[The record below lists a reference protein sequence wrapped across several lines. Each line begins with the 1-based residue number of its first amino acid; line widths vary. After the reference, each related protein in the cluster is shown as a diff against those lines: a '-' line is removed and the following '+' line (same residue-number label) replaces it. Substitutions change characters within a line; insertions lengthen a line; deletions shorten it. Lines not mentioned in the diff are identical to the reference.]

1 MGLNSRRDTIC
12 LSSTPSSLLLGI
24 SPTHPSILPSLPI
37 CFDSVLYLPATTG
50 IHPPIHSLT
59 MLLGDHWQEAR
70 VKEKKPKFTLSI
82 NIKASIL
89 LQTSYTSCL
98 LHIQQ
103 EAHQAFYLMHHADS
117 LLLWKEDSLRATP
130 DSRFWK
136 SFLEHKLVCWR
147 ACCQRGIIKWKWYKQ
162 SITWLQKSDSAS
174 PELEWCRIGVGFYRP
189 HLSLLSSE
197 ARSKF
202 HSNSSCLF
210 LSVQWLISAGMS
222 VSFAVM
228 KTDRNWMTQ
237 IFQN

>member
-1 MGLNSRRDTIC
+1 MWLNSSLLFLPLCSFFSDWMCFIYSCGGCGGEGEEGRDEEERTGGYYGTSRHDERGLSLFNSPRRSSFQLFEASHQMGLNSRRDTIC

-103 EAHQAFYLMHHADS
+103 EAHRAFYLMHHADS
-117 LLLWKEDSLRATP
+117 LLLWKEDSL
-130 DSRFWK
+130 
-136 SFLEHKLVCWR
+136 
-147 ACCQRGIIKWKWYKQ
+147 
-162 SITWLQKSDSAS
+162 
-174 PELEWCRIGVGFYRP
+174 
-189 HLSLLSSE
+189 SE
-197 ARSKF
+197 R
-202 HSNSSCLF
+202 HRT
-210 LSVQWLISAGMS
+210 V
-222 VSFAVM
+222 VSENPF
-228 KTDRNWMTQ
+228 
-237 IFQN
+237 